1 MKILAM
7 GGCHTYG
14 YGVPAGESF
23 TERLAQELSQDGEG
37 VEVDFLAPL
46 KMSRLARL
54 LAAPAFD
61 LGGYDLIVLQLGH
74 FELLTQEPFKNFF
87 RTTEPVNAR
96 LYGASARTFDRQ
108 QRPQPV
114 AHLRGGVLGKRF
126 SKDLVPPVPGREWRE
141 WVKCALLEAVAAFY
155 EIQRL
160 RFVRHCLRDI
170 LERLAP
176 YRERVLVLTPLP
188 SMNRLVNTLRRQAGR
203 VFREECQRQN
213 VCVLDVFGAIEWQPY
228 FFTTD
233 GVHLNELGHHLLALE
248 IGEVLRGHSGQGGP
262 RTPERKIFAI

>member
-14 YGVPAGESF
+14 YGVPEGESF
-23 TERLAQELSQDGEG
+23 TERLAQELGQEGEG
-37 VEVDFLAPL
+37 AEVDFLAPL
-46 KMSRLARL
+46 KMTNLAHL

-61 LGGYDLIVLQLGH
+61 LGEYDLILLQLGH
-74 FELLTQEPFKNFF
+74 FELLNQEPFKNFF
-87 RTTEPVNAR
+87 RNTGPVNAR
-96 LYGASARTFDRQ
+96 LYGASAQTFDRQ

-141 WVKCALLEAVAAFY
+141 RAKCALLEAVGPFH

-160 RFVRHCLRDI
+160 RFVRLCLRDI

-176 YRERVLVLTPLP
+176 YRRQVLVLTPLP

-203 VFREECQRQN
+203 VFRQECQRQN
-213 VCVLDVFGAIEWQPY
+213 VCVLDVFATIEWQPY

-248 IGEVLRGHSGQGGP
+248 IGEVLRGPSGPVGP
-262 RTPERKIFAI
+262 VRPEPKIFAI